1 MSKLTKQAIY
11 ASFLKFLE
19 QKPLDQITVKDI
31 VDDCGINR
39 KTFYYYFQDIY
50 ALTEEIFHSEF
61 DRIRREHPPAGQDWQ
76 EIFRELSDYLY
87 KNRRIALH
95 VFRSVGY
102 EEMSG
107 AFFKIC
113 MEYMTDYLRRISAG
127 MAVREDDLDLLA
139 RYTSLGLSGL
149 LTRWMADGMQA
160 VPHERMDRLAALM
173 DGTVELALRNAEKL
187 N

>member
-1 MSKLTKQAIY
+1 
-11 ASFLKFLE
+11 
-19 QKPLDQITVKDI
+19 
-31 VDDCGINR
+31 
-39 KTFYYYFQDIY
+39 
-50 ALTEEIFHSEF
+50 
-61 DRIRREHPPAGQDWQ
+61 
-76 EIFRELSDYLY
+76 
-87 KNRRIALH
+87 
-95 VFRSVGY
+95 
-102 EEMSG
+102 
-107 AFFKIC
+107 
-113 MEYMTDYLRRISAG
+113 